1 MKKLYFCFVLLLCV
15 VTFANAQTYA
25 YRHLYTVDE
34 NGVKHAGSN
43 GVVYITFT
51 DEMRKFYSSDEN
63 GISEGYGDKVMGFG
77 HGACVNLY
85 AGKVEGRHKYITD
98 TSVKTVPYTG
108 GYDPYGAERTKNAL
122 ANMTAK
128 SAAKVAKIYGGI
140 YWFSSDFTKINVSP
154 YLLRRDGGIYDDV
167 VDVYE
172 RYIPGSSKS
181 EFYE

>member
-1 MKKLYFCFVLLLCV
+1 MKKLCFCFVLLLCV
-15 VTFANAQTYA
+15 VTFANAQTYS

-51 DEMRKFYSSDEN
+51 DEMRKFYPSDEN
-63 GISEGYGDKVMGFG
+63 GISEGYGEKVMGF
-77 HGACVNLY
+77 ASTRICLY

-98 TSVKTVPYTG
+98 ISVKTVPYTG

-122 ANMTAK
+122 ANMTAE
-128 SAAKVAKIYGGI
+128 SAAKLAKIYGGI
-140 YWFSSDFTKINVSP
+140 YRFSSDFTKLNVSP

-172 RYIPGSSKS
+172 KYSPGSTKS

>member
-1 MKKLYFCFVLLLCV
+1 MKKLYYCFVLLLCV

-51 DEMRKFYSSDEN
+51 DEMRKFYPSDEN
-63 GISEGYGDKVMGFG
+63 GISGDYGEKVMGF
-77 HGACVNLY
+77 ASTRICLY

-98 TSVKTVPYTG
+98 ISVKTVPYTG
-108 GYDPYGAERTKNAL
+108 GYDPYGVERTKNAL
-122 ANMTAK
+122 ANMTAE
-128 SAAKVAKIYGGI
+128 SAAKVAKIYGGV
-140 YWFSSDFTKINVSP
+140 YQFSSDFKKLNVIP

-172 RYIPGSSKS
+172 KYIPGNAKS